1 MAPNFQGILG
11 CCQLKMISC
20 VLMECAT
27 EIENVHCFLPLHML
41 PSRKKE
47 SIRSILDE
55 GLSTILGSASQKSL
69 IRGKLRIT
77 QERQDEID
85 PYLSSFYN
93 SYSLAG
99 NYTQPYQDSM
109 EVPKEV
115 CFKVNTKFIAEGEED
130 QVMVEVLIHPL
141 CEVTMFMWKEFR
153 RKGNYLQIR
162 YKKITWKI
170 RILDS
175 IILSFKFLPLEK
187 SLYLDGTFL
196 GKHIHEDL
204 I

>member
-1 MAPNFQGILG
+1 
-11 CCQLKMISC
+11 
-20 VLMECAT
+20 
-27 EIENVHCFLPLHML
+27 ML
-41 PSRKKE
+41 PSKKKE
-47 SIRSILDE
+47 SIRLILEE
-55 GLSTILGSASQKSL
+55 GLSTILGSASQKSFL
-69 IRGKLRIT
+69 RGKLRIT

-85 PYLSSFYN
+85 PYLSNFYN

-99 NYTQPYQDSM
+99 NYTQPYQDSL
-109 EVPKEV
+109 EVPKEIW
-115 CFKVNTKFIAEGEED
+115 FKVNTQFIAEGEED

-162 YKKITWKI
+162 YKKITWRI

-196 GKHIHEDL
+196 GKHFH
-204 I
+204 